1 MSTSTIRTAGDVR
14 DEKAMAEFVLGIRD
28 AARARIEAE
37 RQAYIAEQL
46 ARYPQIGTL
55 NGGKFYAH
63 VNGQYVESIF
73 LNHVIDAI
81 ETANR

>member
-1 MSTSTIRTAGDVR
+1 MNNYHIRTAGDVR
-14 DEKAMAEFVLGIRD
+14 DEKISAD
-28 AARARIEAE
+28 AIAAE

-46 ARYPQIGTL
+46 ARYPQIGVL
-55 NGGKFYAH
+55 NGGKFYAF

-73 LNHVIDAI
+73 LARVIDAI